1 MGAILVLFFHHVV
14 DPVRDAFCDR
24 ARQLVVM
31 VGIRVVIA
39 YNLHMRFFAVL
50 VDECK
55 CWRRMQRVSTTD
67 PRLSSAQHARPA
79 AAHIHSF

>member
-1 MGAILVLFFHHVV
+1 VGSILVLFFHHVV
-14 DPVRDAFCDR
+14 DPVRDAFCDG

-31 VGIRVVIA
+31 VGICVVIA
-39 YNLHMRFFAVL
+39 YNLHVRFFAVL

-55 CWRRMQRVSTTD
+55 CWQRMQRVSTTD

-79 AAHIHSF
+79 AARIQNF